1 MSILLAIPAICFL
14 GFLAI
19 ILALR
24 KKWLAALVF
33 LTAAAILNS
42 ATQQIPVRFGKS
54 RDSIDTTGTTKFSP
68 DTRSSSCAAFTHCL
82 MVAWAISLICIPSRT
97 SSNIPTKTAKM

>member
-1 MSILLAIPAICFL
+1 MSILLAIPVICLL

-33 LTAAAILNS
+33 LAAAAILNS
-42 ATQQIPVRFGKS
+42 ATQQIPLRFRRSG
-54 RDSIDTTGTTKFSP
+54 DSIDSTGTRIRIFEYNT
-68 DTRSSSCAAFTHCL
+68 
-82 MVAWAISLICIPSRT
+82 
-97 SSNIPTKTAKM
+97 